1 MRLVEPF
8 QLASGVKVS
17 VDPLMLAAPS
27 LEALTIWKILGAGES
42 ISVALSTT
50 LPAVSSLMVR
60 LFG

>member
-1 MRLVEPF
+1 MVPF

-17 VDPLMLAAPS
+17 VDPLMLAVPS
-27 LEALTIWKILGAGES
+27 AEALTTWKVLGTGES

-50 LPAVSSLMVR
+50 LPAVSSLVVR